1 MRRTVPV
8 LLAPAILLL
17 APTTGTAQ
25 AAHDLPN
32 ASATHEAVRHEAAPL
47 LAGPEMVTPSA
58 PASSAA
64 ALTPAVVGGASAA
77 HHGPVATINAVA
89 LRHRTAPAPAPRIP
103 RANTAQNRAMA
114 IVGGV
119 GLVVGA
125 VIGGDAGTIV
135 MLGSAAVGLYGLYR
149 FLS

>member
-17 APTTGTAQ
+17 APATGTAQ
-25 AAHDLPN
+25 AARDVPE
-32 ASATHEAVRHEAAPL
+32 APAPHEATRHEAAPL
-47 LAGPEMVTPSA
+47 LAAPETVTPPA
-58 PASSAA
+58 PLRATAMLAPVAGS
-64 ALTPAVVGGASAA
+64 ASAA
-77 HHGPVATINAVA
+77 YRGPVATTQAVA

-103 RANTAQNRAMA
+103 RANTPQNRAMA

>member
-1 MRRTVPV
+1 MRRTVPA
-8 LLAPAILLL
+8 LLALAILLL
-17 APTTGTAQ
+17 APATGTAQ
-25 AAHDLPN
+25 DAPDRPEAL
-32 ASATHEAVRHEAAPL
+32 ATQEAVPHAAASLLAAP
-47 LAGPEMVTPSA
+47 AMVTPPA
-58 PASSAA
+58 PPSGVAMPAPVANGGAA
-64 ALTPAVVGGASAA
+64 AYR
-77 HHGPVATINAVA
+77 GPVVSTQAVA
-89 LRHRTAPAPAPRIP
+89 LRHRTAPVPAPRIP

-125 VIGGDAGTIV
+125 VIGGDAGSIV